1 MYFTFEP
8 SDIII
13 AIIVVLVFVIL
24 LPFIFKIVN
33 YFRFKELC
41 VEIEIISNKMVDLQ
55 TDLSIQLNKL
65 NARTELTNM
74 YLKELIGK
82 NLTEKKEEIQ
92 ENEEKKV
99 L

>member
-13 AIIVVLVFVIL
+13 AIIVVLAFVIL

-55 TDLSIQLNKL
+55 TDLSIQMNKL

-74 YLKELIGK
+74 YLKELVDK
-82 NLTEKKEEIQ
+82 NLTEKKVEIQ
-92 ENEEKKV
+92 ENEERKV

>member
-8 SDIII
+8 GDVII
-13 AIIVVLVFVIL
+13 AIVIVSALIII

-41 VEIEIISNKMVDLQ
+41 ENIELIADKVMSTQ
-55 TDLSIQLNKL
+55 IQLNKL
-65 NARTELTNM
+65 NARAELTNM
-74 YLKELIGK
+74 YLKELVDK
-82 NLTEKKEEIQ
+82 NSVVKKEEIQ

>member
-8 SDIII
+8 GDVII
-13 AIIVVLVFVIL
+13 AIVIASAL
-24 LPFIFKIVN
+24 IIILPFIFKIVN

-41 VEIEIISNKMVDLQ
+41 ENIELIADKVMSTQ
-55 TDLSIQLNKL
+55 IQLNKL
-65 NARTELTNM
+65 NARAELTNM
-74 YLKELIGK
+74 YLKELIG
-82 NLTEKKEEIQ
+82 NDLTEKKVEVQ